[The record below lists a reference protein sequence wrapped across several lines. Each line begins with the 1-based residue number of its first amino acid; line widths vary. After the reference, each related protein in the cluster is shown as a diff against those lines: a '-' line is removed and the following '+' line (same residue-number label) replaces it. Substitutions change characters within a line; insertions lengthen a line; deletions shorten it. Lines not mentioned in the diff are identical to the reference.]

1 MKITD
6 FWKIAITL
14 TITVSAYLSS
24 TVATASELAEE
35 VVTIGSRIKARS
47 ATGTPSPVDVISG
60 VELSNQGDT
69 DISNLLR
76 NSVPSYSVNDQ
87 PISDAAT
94 FMRPANLRGM
104 SPDHTLILINGKRR
118 HRGGVITWNGNG
130 ISDGSQGPDI
140 STIPAMALKSVEVLR
155 DGASSIY
162 GSDAIAGVINFQL
175 KDANEGSKIQLRTG
189 QYSAGDGQQTTIA
202 INQGISLGNDGFV
215 NITAEYGNSEATSRS
230 KQRTDAAALHAAG
243 FEDVP
248 NPAMIWG
255 KPEVDDN
262 IKLFLNFGS
271 DLGGGTEMYGYANSA
286 SKTVDGGFFYRNPT
300 DKEGV
305 YTKRVTNYVQE
316 NGKDKL
322 DKDGKKII
330 KDDTISLLIADIS
343 GNNSGNCARYGY
355 EETADG
361 KKAEKLDP
369 ATYQEKLKALKADDK
384 CFHYA
389 EEIHGGFTPRFGG
402 EITDQ
407 AFMFGIKG
415 EAKVLGKALGWDISS
430 YYGTSKA
437 DFYLK
442 NSLNASLG
450 LEDGKVRRNFD
461 PGYYQQRD
469 TNLNA
474 DFTYSTSDILNW
486 AFGAEYR
493 IEEFTIGAGEDASWY
508 EGDLAYKKKAD
519 RTYDLDDDGKKQAT
533 GFSTSS
539 NGFPG
544 FSPDTAGVFDRAN
557 IAAYI
562 EANWD
567 ASDDLLV
574 QAALRTE
581 DFSDFGTATTYK
593 LGGNYQLTDSMGM
606 RSTLSTGFKAPTPG
620 QSNASNLS
628 TLISDGKLTN
638 IGVIPVTSQAAE
650 YFEAKSLEP
659 EKSTNITLGMYATV
673 YTAIGEFD
681 ITVDYFNIDI
691 NDRFSLSKS
700 IVLKSEDIAELE
712 AMHYS
717 GANDMFSVKFFTND
731 FDTTTDGVD
740 IVISTIINEID
751 LNFAYN
757 QTNTEVTNHGDAID
771 EARIKQIEDKTPG
784 TRWNLSANRQLDS
797 LRVLGRLNHYGE
809 WFDDEDEITYDGVY
823 TVDIELGYDLADQSS
838 ILFGGNNILNEKGD
852 DSPKADSLG
861 RLHSQFAPMGFN
873 GAFWYAAYSREF

>member
-35 VVTIGSRIKARS
+35 IVTIGSRIKARS
-47 ATGTPSPVDVISG
+47 ATETPSPVDVISG

-189 QYSAGDGQQTTIA
+189 QYSAGDGQQNTIA
-202 INQGISLGNDGFV
+202 INTGISLGNDGFV

-230 KQRTDAAALHAAG
+230 VQPKDAAELITAG
-243 FEDVP
+243 FKDVP
-248 NPAMIWG
+248 TPAMIWG
-255 KPEVDDN
+255 KPPVDDN
-262 IKLFLNFGS
+262 IKLFLNFGA

-305 YTKRVTNYVQE
+305 YTHRATVYTKDA
-316 NGKDKL
+316 NGN
-322 DKDGKKII
+322 
-330 KDDTISLLIADIS
+330 DTETIESDTLRLLIADIS
-343 GNNSGNCARYGY
+343 GDNSGDCSTKHDYSV
-355 EETADG
+355 TAEG
-361 KKAEKLDP
+361 EKAKLDP
-369 ATYQEKLKALKADDK
+369 ATYQEKLKALNEDDN

-389 EEIHGGFTPRFGG
+389 EKIPGGFTPRFGG

-407 AFMFGIKG
+407 ALMVGIKG
-415 EAKVLGKALGWDISS
+415 QAENGLGWDFST
-430 YYGTSKA
+430 YAGRSKA

-442 NSLNASLG
+442 NSLNASIG

-461 PGYYQQRD
+461 PGYYQQMD
-469 TNLNA
+469 IGLNA

-493 IEEFTIGAGEDASWY
+493 IEEFTIGKGENASWM
-508 EGDLAYKKKAD
+508 ESNLTYKKKAGGA
-519 RTYDLDDDGKKQAT
+519 YDLGADGKKQAT

-544 FSPDTAGVFDRAN
+544 FSPDTAGVFDRSN
-557 IAAYI
+557 MAAYI

-628 TLISDGKLTN
+628 TLISKGKLTN

-650 YFEAKSLEP
+650 HFKAKSLEP

-700 IVLKSEDIAELE
+700 IVLGSKDIAALE
-712 AMHYS
+712 DMHYA
-717 GANDMFSVKFFTND
+717 GANDMKEVKFFTND

-771 EARIKQIEDKTPG
+771 EDRIRQIEEKTPG

-823 TVDIELGYDLADQSS
+823 TVDIELGYDLANQSS